1 MGASNVV
8 AAYAYWRGGLSHRD
22 LHALVF
28 MAVTAL
34 DSDRPPVYYGGWE
47 AVAQA
52 LGLDLEGNRASAK
65 RTTAK
70 ALTALTEAGAITS
83 SGTARAGVR
92 AEYALNLTPG
102 TTYVPSGRGRNVTW
116 TERPTTVRGT
126 AMDPQRGTAVGPQRG
141 TAVDPLQGDRGGPRR
156 GTTMDP
162 PRRTQEPH
170 GGARE
175 EPPEEPP
182 ITSQPNPGTRVR
194 ESDAMNDDRTPS
206 RAEQEARLMAWAAE
220 HYIEDPDALTA

>member
-1 MGASNVV
+1 MGASNVI
-8 AAYAYWRGGLSHRD
+8 AAYTYWRGRLSHRD

-47 AVAQA
+47 AVARA
-52 LGLDLEGNRASAK
+52 LGLDLEGNPASAK
-65 RTTAK
+65 RTTVK

-83 SGTARAGVR
+83 SGTARAGIR
-92 AEYALNLTPG
+92 AEYALNLAPG

-116 TERPTTVRGT
+116 TARPATARGT
-126 AMDPQRGTAVGPQRG
+126 AMDPQVGTV
-141 TAVDPLQGDRGGPRR
+141 VDPPK
-156 GTTMDP
+156 
-162 PRRTQEPH
+162 RTQEPH
-170 GGARE
+170 GGTRE

-182 ITSQPNPGTRVR
+182 ITSQPNSGTRVR

-206 RAEQEARLMAWAAE
+206 KAEQEARLLAWAAE
-220 HYIEDPDALTA
+220 HYTEDPDALTA

>member
-1 MGASNVV
+1 MGASNVI
-8 AAYAYWRGGLSHRD
+8 AAYTYWRDRLSHRD

-47 AVAQA
+47 AVARA
-52 LGLDLEGNRASAK
+52 LGLDLEGNPASAK
-65 RTTAK
+65 RTTVK

-83 SGTARAGVR
+83 SGTARAGIR
-92 AEYALNLTPG
+92 AEYALNLAPG

-116 TERPTTVRGT
+116 TARPTTARGT
-126 AMDPQRGTAVGPQRG
+126 AMDPQVGTVVDPQRG
-141 TAVDPLQGDRGGPRR
+141 TVVDPLQGDRGGPRR
-156 GTTMDP
+156 GTAVDP
-162 PRRTQEPH
+162 PRRTQEPQ
-170 GGARE
+170 GGTRE

-194 ESDAMNDDRTPS
+194 ESDAVNDDRTPS
-206 RAEQEARLMAWAAE
+206 KAEQEARLLAWAAE
-220 HYIEDPDALTA
+220 HYTEDPDALTA

>member
-8 AAYAYWRGGLSHRD
+8 AAYTYWRARLSHRD

-65 RTTAK
+65 RTTVK
-70 ALTALTEAGAITS
+70 ALTALTEAGAVTS

-92 AEYALNLTPG
+92 AEYALNLVPG
-102 TTYVPSGRGRNVTW
+102 TTYVPSGRGRNVSWTARAATTW
-116 TERPTTVRGT
+116 GTAMDPQVGAVLDAQRGT
-126 AMDPQRGTAVGPQRG
+126 AMDP
-141 TAVDPLQGDRGGPRR
+141 LQGDRHGPKR
-156 GTTMDP
+156 GTAMDP
-162 PRRTQEPH
+162 PRRTQEPR
-170 GGARE
+170 GGTRE
-175 EPPEEPP
+175 EPPEETP

-194 ESDAMNDDRTPS
+194 ESDARNDDRTPS
-206 RAEQEARLMAWAAE
+206 RAEQEARLLAWAAE
-220 HYIEDPDALTA
+220 HYTEDPDALTA

>member
-1 MGASNVV
+1 MGASNVI
-8 AAYAYWRGGLSHRD
+8 AAYTYWRGRLSHRD

-47 AVAQA
+47 AVARA
-52 LGLDLEGNRASAK
+52 LGLDLEGNPASAK
-65 RTTAK
+65 RTTVK

-83 SGTARAGVR
+83 SGTARAGIR
-92 AEYALNLTPG
+92 AEYALNLAPG

-116 TERPTTVRGT
+116 TARLTTARGT
-126 AMDPQRGTAVGPQRG
+126 AMDPQVGTVVDPQRG
-141 TAVDPLQGDRGGPRR
+141 TVVDPLQGDRGGPRR
-156 GTTMDP
+156 GTAVDP
-162 PRRTQEPH
+162 PKRTQEPH
-170 GGARE
+170 GGTRE

-182 ITSQPNPGTRVR
+182 ITSQPNSGTRVR

-206 RAEQEARLMAWAAE
+206 KAEQEARLLAWAAE
-220 HYIEDPDALTA
+220 HYTEDPDALTA

>member
-8 AAYAYWRGGLSHRD
+8 AAYTYWRGRLSHRD

-65 RTTAK
+65 RTTVK
-70 ALTALTEAGAITS
+70 ALTALTEVGAITS
-83 SGTARAGVR
+83 SGMARAGVR

-102 TTYVPSGRGRNVTW
+102 TTYVPSGRGRNVSW
-116 TERPTTVRGT
+116 TPRTTTRGTVMDPQVGTAVDTQRGT
-126 AMDPQRGTAVGPQRG
+126 AMDL
-141 TAVDPLQGDRGGPRR
+141 LQGDRRGPKR
-156 GTTMDP
+156 GTALDP
-162 PRRTQEPH
+162 PRRTQEPQ
-170 GGARE
+170 GGTRE
-175 EPPEEPP
+175 EQLEEPP
-182 ITSQPNPGTRVR
+182 ITFQPNPSTRVR
-194 ESDAMNDDRTPS
+194 ETERMNDDRTPS
-206 RAEQEARLMAWAAE
+206 KAEQEARLLAWAAE
-220 HYIEDPDALTA
+220 HYTEDPDALTA